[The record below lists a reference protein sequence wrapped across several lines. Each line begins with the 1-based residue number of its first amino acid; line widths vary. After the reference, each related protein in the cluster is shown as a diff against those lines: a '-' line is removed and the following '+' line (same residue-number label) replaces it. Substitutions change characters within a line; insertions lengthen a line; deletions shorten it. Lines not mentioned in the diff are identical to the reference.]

1 MSFWCARRLASALK
15 KRVGIEVLMQFERVA
30 RARRVKSRA
39 GCACHSALKRGERM
53 SRLITATVL
62 LVFVFAGLTAAQ
74 DRKTFTVG
82 TATAARG
89 QKATGTIEVPAGS
102 DAALSIPV
110 AVFHGAKPGP
120 VLAIV
125 AGSHGTEYTSI
136 IALEKLITTLNP
148 AEISGTVIIVPLI
161 NIQSFEQKVPH
172 LNPIDKKSMNRW
184 YPGKMDGTQTD
195 RASFLITKQVV
206 EQCDHLIDLHGGD
219 LDESLRPYSY
229 WSKTGNEKQDQISR
243 EMVLAFGLDHIII
256 STDRPKDPQA
266 SRYLENTATTRGKPS
281 ITAEAGYA
289 GTVETDDLNA
299 LINGCL
305 NVMRYL
311 KMLRGA
317 PAVIEHPVWIEKV
330 VTIAS
335 EQTGMFYPLVKRGTY
350 VEQGMNV
357 GYVTDYVG
365 KVIFEARAPVAGV
378 VLYVCAVPSMTKGAT
393 IANVGVVAR

>member
-1 MSFWCARRLASALK
+1 MLRF
-15 KRVGIEVLMQFERVA
+15 VA
-30 RARRVKSRA
+30 AI
-39 GCACHSALKRGERM
+39 G
-53 SRLITATVL
+53 
-62 LVFVFAGLTAAQ
+62 LVSVFGFSIAAQ
-74 DRKTFTVG
+74 DRATFTVG

-120 VLAIV
+120 VLALV
-125 AGSHGTEYTSI
+125 AGAHGTEYTSI
-136 IALEKLITTLNP
+136 IALEKLIGMLNP

-172 LNPIDKKSMNRW
+172 VNPIDRKSMNRM
-184 YPGKMDGTQTD
+184 YPGKMDGTQTE

-229 WSKTGNEKQDQISR
+229 WTKTGNERQDAISR

-256 STDRPKDPQA
+256 SSDRPKDPQA

-281 ITAEAGYA
+281 ITAEAGHA
-289 GTVETDDLNA
+289 GTVESDDVAA
-299 LINGCL
+299 LVNGCL
-305 NVMRYL
+305 GVMRYL
-311 KMLRGA
+311 KMLAGA
-317 PAVIEHPVWIEKV
+317 PAVIEHPVWIENV

-335 EQTGMFYPLVKRGTY
+335 EQTGIFYPLVKRGTY

-357 GYVTDYVG
+357 GYVTDYLG

>member
-1 MSFWCARRLASALK
+1 MLR
-15 KRVGIEVLMQFERVA
+15 
-30 RARRVKSRA
+30 
-39 GCACHSALKRGERM
+39 
-53 SRLITATVL
+53 
-62 LVFVFAGLTAAQ
+62 FVFSFILVLSCAGVLSAQ
-74 DRKTFTVG
+74 DRNTFTVG
-82 TATAARG
+82 NATAARG
-89 QKATGTIEVPAGS
+89 QKALGAIEVPAGS

-120 VLAIV
+120 VLALV
-125 AGSHGTEYTSI
+125 AGAHGTEYTSI
-136 IALEKLITTLNP
+136 IALEKLIVTLNP
-148 AEISGTVIIVPLI
+148 AEISGTVIIIPLI

-172 LNPIDKKSMNRW
+172 VNPVDKKSMNRF
-184 YPGKMDGTQTD
+184 YPGNLAGSQTE
-195 RASFLITKQVV
+195 RASYLITKQVV

-229 WSKTGNEKQDQISR
+229 WTKTGNEKQDQISK

-256 STDRPKDPQA
+256 STDRPKDSQA

-281 ITAEAGYA
+281 ITAEAGHA

-311 KMLRGA
+311 KMLTGA

-330 VTIAS
+330 VTLAS
-335 EQTGMFYPLVKRGTY
+335 EQTGIFYPLVKRGTY
-350 VEQGMNV
+350 VEQGMRV
-357 GYVTDYVG
+357 GYVTDYLGRTV
-365 KVIFEARAPVAGV
+365 FEARAPVAGV

-393 IANVGVVAR
+393 IANIGVVAR